1 MSNNKSIISIQQT
14 EYQDINQSM
23 NNSYLAENY
32 NFPVS
37 DLGLSIEQS
46 KEFVIDLE
54 KSYNLNKYE
63 FDVSSF
69 KTITYF
75 EEVEKKFLIILEEY
89 PDSVHV
95 DLYTL
100 TIDKSKELFD
110 LYSKYRKKNDD
121 IIINYYS
128 AYLVNGGQISTT
140 NKQMNIKDFDD
151 IKKSYYPYL
160 DTDLMFQQFFK
171 VKESLMVLLGE
182 PGLGKTKLISQSIK
196 YLVQNIKSLPSPDGM
211 FDTINILYVKNDDII
226 VQDKF
231 WNMLEEGEYHLV
243 ILDDLDFYL
252 NKRNKTVDNALDEK
266 VNKFINYFL
275 SFTDGVT
282 ENDVKFIIT
291 SNKDYEDIDKAILRK
306 GRTFDILNLRRLKY
320 EEALNIWLEEN
331 LSKEDFESIF
341 KEGYE
346 SGIVSSDLGHEINLR
361 KVLEEDQILAK
372 YVKEDKISIYNSM
385 KIEKK
390 TGYEI

>member
-1 MSNNKSIISIQQT
+1 MSNNKSIINIQQT

-361 KVLEEDQILAK
+361 KVLKEDQILAK